1 MTWQCNVINL
11 NLTNASTLL
20 SKKLHLASQPA
31 EEPDT
36 DDEADLKSTSKP
48 SFSSAKAPLPVPAAT
63 TTTTTTGLV
72 NNFQNTLR
80 TYCLS
85 DCDYLSRQKRQRLKN
100 FNAKIRRSIKAQVKR
115 RQKDS
120 KLLQRLDQEESSN
133 EHEGEGKQEAPA
145 VGGLE
150 KAQTTLVR
158 ESKQTLVQSQRSKSE
173 VVVVS
178 EGGFRPTAFASPY
191 SEQFKPIMVAETARP
206 EILNGKSNE

>member
-1 MTWQCNVINL
+1 MTRQCNVINL
-11 NLTNASTLL
+11 NLTNTSTLL

-48 SFSSAKAPLPVPAAT
+48 SFSSAKTPLPVPAATT

-72 NNFQNTLR
+72 NNFQNTFR

-120 KLLQRLDQEESSN
+120 KLLQRLDQEESGN
-133 EHEGEGKQEAPA
+133 EHNDEEAQKAPA
-145 VGGLE
+145 VGLE

-158 ESKQTLVQSQRSKSE
+158 ESKQTLVKSKSE
-173 VVVVS
+173 VS
-178 EGGFRPTAFASPY
+178 ESGFRPPAFASPY
-191 SEQFKPIMVAETARP
+191 SEQFKPIVVAETAKP
-206 EILNGKSNE
+206 EILNGKSN

>member
-1 MTWQCNVINL
+1 M
-11 NLTNASTLL
+11 
-20 SKKLHLASQPA
+20 
-31 EEPDT
+31 
-36 DDEADLKSTSKP
+36 
-48 SFSSAKAPLPVPAAT
+48 
-63 TTTTTTGLV
+63 
-72 NNFQNTLR
+72 
-80 TYCLS
+80 
-85 DCDYLSRQKRQRLKN
+85 
-100 FNAKIRRSIKAQVKR
+100 KR

-178 EGGFRPTAFASPY
+178 EDGFRPTAFASPY